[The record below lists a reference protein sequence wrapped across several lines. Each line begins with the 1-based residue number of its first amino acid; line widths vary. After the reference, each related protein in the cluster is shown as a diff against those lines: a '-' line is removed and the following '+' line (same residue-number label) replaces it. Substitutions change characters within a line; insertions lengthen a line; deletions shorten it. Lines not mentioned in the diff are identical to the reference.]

1 MTELLEGRRGGVDD
15 VGQGRQDRAVDRLTD
30 HRGVQAGGGGRGHGG
45 LVGVPGDPHGQG
57 ELGGVEDLD
66 GQATADLDLGL
77 LEGRVQAQAGRA
89 CPVAHGV
96 GAVLLQQAH
105 GGDDIALRLGHLLV
119 VGVQDPA
126 RQAGVRPGQ
135 GRELQVRAHHR
146 GEQPGAD
153 DVLPLRAQVH
163 RVDPAEEV
171 LVAQPARGQLGR
183 EGGSGPGVHD
193 VELADETTGL
203 AALVLG
209 VAGRD
214 VGGGVHGQLGLGRRQ
229 DRVVVDLAVGPDL
242 VPQREGDAEEALA
255 RDQPVVVEAAHP
267 VLVAHAHEVGVELQ
281 LAAALEQLLAQVGAG
296 GRVRPLLAAVA
307 DVPLAGGDDL
317 QGLVALLEEV
327 RLTHRLDGL
336 AAHLAGLGQ
345 AGHEGLAGREGGL
358 AGHGLVHLT
367 AGLGGDP
374 LGGLGLDA
382 PVLAQDRAQRQLQ
395 VAPPVDV
402 RGVTEGA
409 AHGDAGALVLLRG
422 RVRQDRH
429 LDAED
434 GGGHGGAE
442 QGLVALVVGVGHQG
456 HARGQ
461 QLGAGG
467 LDAHVDAVLH
477 RGAGGLGLGGGGLID
492 DVEGQAVVEAGVLAR
507 LQLGLSHRRL
517 EGDVP
522 QAGRRGL
529 VGLPALEV
537 VQEGGLGDL
546 AGPLANGLV
555 GVRPVHTQAEPAPQG
570 LELLLV
576 LHREAL
582 AQLDEVAT
590 RDRHLV
596 AGLDRLALP
605 AGVRGSEVRVVGQG
619 GVAAHPEVVLDTAL
633 GGQAVVVPAHGVEH
647 RLAAHA
653 LEAGHGVGVGV
664 GEDVPHVQGA
674 GDRRRRGVD
683 GEDLG
688 ALGAAVEGVGPLGLP
703 ALAPGGLQAVGRHL
717 GRHSRAVGLGGQ
729 QTAGR

>member
-1 MTELLEGRRGGVDD
+1 MPELLEGGRGGVDD
-15 VGQGRQDRAVDRLTD
+15 VGQRGQDRPVDRLAD
-30 HRGVQAGGGGRGHGG
+30 HRGVQAGGGRRGHGG
-45 LVGVPGDPHGQG
+45 LVRVPRDSHGQS

-66 GQATADLDLGL
+66 GQAPADLDLGL

-89 CPVAHGV
+89 GPVAHGV

-105 GGDDIALRLGHLLV
+105 GGDDVALRLGHLLV
-119 VGVQDPA
+119 VGVQDPPG
-126 RQAGVRPGQ
+126 QAGVPPRQ

-146 GEQPGAD
+146 REQPGAD
-153 DVLPLRAQVH
+153 DVLALRTQVH

-171 LVAQPARGQLGR
+171 LIGQPARGQLGR
-183 EGGSGPGVHD
+183 QGGGGPGVHD
-193 VELADETTGL
+193 VELADEAAGP

-214 VGGGVHGQLGLGRRQ
+214 VGGGVHRQLGLVRGQ
-229 DRVVVDLAVGPDL
+229 DRVVVDLAVGAHL

-255 RDQPVVVEAAHP
+255 RDQPVVVEAPHP
-267 VLVAHAHEVGVELQ
+267 VLIAHAHEVGVELQ
-281 LAAALEQLLAQVGAG
+281 LAAALEQLVSQVGAG

-336 AAHLAGLGQ
+336 AAHLTGLRET
-345 AGHEGLAGREGGL
+345 GHEGLAGGEGGL
-358 AGHGLVHLT
+358 AGHGPVHL
-367 AGLGGDP
+367 AARLGGDP
-374 LGGLGLDA
+374 LGRLGLDA
-382 PVLAQDRAQRQLQ
+382 AVLAQDGAQRQLQ

-409 AHGDAGALVLLRG
+409 AHGDPGALVLLRG
-422 RVRQDRH
+422 RMRQDRH

-434 GGGHGGAE
+434 GGGDLGTE
-442 QGLVALVVGVGHQG
+442 QGLVALVVGVGHEG
-456 HARGQ
+456 HAGGQ

-477 RGAGGLGLGGGGLID
+477 RGAGGLGLGGGLLVH
-492 DVEGQAVVEAGVLAR
+492 DVEGQTVVEAGVLAR
-507 LQLGLSHRRL
+507 LQLGLGHRRL

-522 QAGRRGL
+522 QAGCRRL
-529 VGLPALEV
+529 VGLTALKV

-555 GVRPVHTQAEPAPQG
+555 GVGPVHAQSEPAPQG

-576 LHREAL
+576 LNRESL

-590 RDRHLV
+590 
-596 AGLDRLALP
+596 
-605 AGVRGSEVRVVGQG
+605 
-619 GVAAHPEVVLDTAL
+619 
-633 GGQAVVVPAHGVEH
+633 
-647 RLAAHA
+647 
-653 LEAGHGVGVGV
+653 
-664 GEDVPHVQGA
+664 
-674 GDRRRRGVD
+674 
-683 GEDLG
+683 
-688 ALGAAVEGVGPLGLP
+688 
-703 ALAPGGLQAVGRHL
+703 
-717 GRHSRAVGLGGQ
+717 
-729 QTAGR
+729 